1 MEVPVVSLL
10 LAHGASLERLYTGTE
25 WGEGPVWL
33 PGLRALR
40 WSDIPDNRIMQY
52 HADTGQ
58 TIVFR
63 AEAEFTNGRTL
74 DLDGAVV
81 QCSHGRRAI
90 ERETEEGPV
99 VLVDRW
105 QGKRLNSPN
114 DIVVASDGSIWFTD
128 PPYGIISDREG
139 RMAAAEY
146 GGCYVFR
153 FDEQR
158 GELTAM
164 VTDMVHPNGLAF
176 ASDERIL
183 YVSDTGWVRDK
194 SGPRH
199 IRAYDVV
206 DGRCVD
212 GRVFTEIDDGV
223 PDGFRVD
230 EAGRVWSSSEDSVRV
245 FAPDGQLV
253 LQVPV
258 PERIGNL
265 CFGGPDG
272 HDLYVVA
279 TSSLYRIKTTTRN
292 APRPSPPATDE
303 R

>member
-1 MEVPVVSLL
+1 MSSLL
-10 LAHGASLERLYTGTE
+10 VPDASLERLYTGTV

-33 PGLRALR
+33 PDEHALR
-40 WSDIPDNRIMQY
+40 WSDIPNNRIMQY
-52 HADTGQ
+52 HADDGRTVVYR
-58 TIVFR
+58 TDV
-63 AEAEFTNGRTL
+63 EFTNGRTL

-81 QCSHGRRAI
+81 QCSHGRRAV
-90 ERETEEGPV
+90 ERERDGKVT

-114 DIVVASDGSIWFTD
+114 DVVVASDGSIWFSD

-139 RMAAAEY
+139 RVADPQY

-153 FDEQR
+153 FDERR
-158 GELTAM
+158 GDLIPV

-176 ASDERIL
+176 SPDERIL
-183 YVSDTGWVRDK
+183 YVSDTGWVVDK
-194 SGPRH
+194 SDPRH

-206 DGRCVD
+206 DGACVN
-212 GRVFTEIDDGV
+212 GRVFAEVDEGW

-230 EAGRVWSSSEDSVRV
+230 EAGRVWCSSGDGVRV
-245 FAPDGQLV
+245 FAPDGELE
-253 LQVPV
+253 LHVPV

-272 HDLYVVA
+272 GDLYIA
-279 TSSLYRIKTTTRN
+279 ASSSLYRLKTATRD
-292 APRPSPPATDE
+292 APRADRRPSS

>member
-1 MEVPVVSLL
+1 MSSLL
-10 LAHGASLERLYTGTE
+10 VPDASLERLYTGTV

-33 PGLRALR
+33 PDEHALR
-40 WSDIPDNRIMQY
+40 WSDIPNNRIMQY
-52 HADTGQ
+52 HADDGRTVVYR
-58 TIVFR
+58 TDV
-63 AEAEFTNGRTL
+63 EFTNGRTL

-81 QCSHGRRAI
+81 QCSHGRRAV
-90 ERETEEGPV
+90 ERERDGEVT

-114 DIVVASDGSIWFTD
+114 DVVVASDGSIWFSD

-139 RMAAAEY
+139 RVADPQY

-153 FDEQR
+153 FDERR
-158 GELTAM
+158 GDLIPV

-176 ASDERIL
+176 SPDERIL
-183 YVSDTGWVRDK
+183 YVSDTGWVVDK
-194 SGPRH
+194 SDPRH

-206 DGRCVD
+206 DGACVN
-212 GRVFTEIDDGV
+212 GRVFAEVDEGW

-230 EAGRVWSSSEDSVRV
+230 EAGRVWCSSGDGVRV
-245 FAPDGQLV
+245 FAPDGELE
-253 LQVPV
+253 LHVPV

-272 HDLYVVA
+272 GDLYIA
-279 TSSLYRIKTTTRN
+279 ASSSLYRLKTATRD
-292 APRPSPPATDE
+292 APRADRRPSS